1 MPKKAPLVSGRGSAG
16 PSRAGTDGMPRPSSA
31 PYPAAQLAP
40 VAAFLGSALQD
51 FYARNPGRFLCQEPW
66 AVIANECQVA
76 AQNIYHLWQC
86 IDTGPAKKLMDSRYP
101 SAAVRRGSELKRLN
115 PSAAAANP
123 NSAAQHRAVTI
134 SLNGECDRRYQ
145 RQN

>member
-1 MPKKAPLVSGRGSAG
+1 MP
-16 PSRAGTDGMPRPSSA
+16 GT
-31 PYPAAQLAP
+31 
-40 VAAFLGSALQD
+40 LGD

-86 IDTGPAKKLMDSRYP
+86 IDTGPAKKLIDPCCP
-101 SAAVRRGSELKRLN
+101 SAAVRRGAELKRLN
-115 PSAAAANP
+115 PPAAAANT
-123 NSAAQHRAVTI
+123 NSAVQHRTATI
-134 SLNGECDRRYQ
+134 SLDGECDRRYQ